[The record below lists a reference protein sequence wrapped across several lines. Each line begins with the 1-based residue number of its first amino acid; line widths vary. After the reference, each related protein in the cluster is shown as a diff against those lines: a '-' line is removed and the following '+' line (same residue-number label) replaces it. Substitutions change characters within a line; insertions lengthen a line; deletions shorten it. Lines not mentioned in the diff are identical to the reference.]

1 MTSNM
6 GSNTPASFAL
16 RPLPVGDRRPQN
28 LSEFIQ
34 RVNAERGG
42 FRTVTEEKMR
52 EEVEAAANGVVES
65 KELDHMKDDDDD
77 ELVDKVGPEEFTKA
91 LEEVYLQARYGRL
104 PFPLPAER
112 LALLTHLCSSVA
124 HQNAMLAL
132 DIISLLLTKEDP
144 AQAST
149 VSPMLQQLVGVGVLG
164 ADKLAKSNITESR
177 LQDHKTV
184 VTGWKFAD
192 IDRTVD
198 SLLTS
203 ASRLQKEMTVEAK
216 YWAEVLA
223 VSEKGWTITRVPN
236 EPQSLGVRYGF
247 SEAAADFRSTSLAP
261 MRRGE
266 DGTVELDCGTIL
278 GESKRLLVTLENNGR
293 VIGRSSLPKPLPK
306 DAPLEDVV
314 LEARDTIYA
323 QELWHEMNREGRLL
337 LSYGVRIES
346 GTLSYCLDKDT
357 RIVFTLHPLEEN
369 LEDVASRSL
378 PEDRRAEALSAALHQ
393 LLMYAHRVNNQR
405 RSHTSPRKR
414 IQTTATQPYQLL
426 RPMLAHMQHEQSIE
440 DATRFISDIS
450 TILQAA
456 GVTTAMFKLTEPP
469 ISPDSAAARGSPPEA
484 LALALLRPMECQF
497 EVNITPDARLLI
509 HCQTALKT
517 FISTTFQIHFLP
529 AIPGEKGLLQAVYPP
544 GEISNR
550 EGYMLP
556 DLKYYLRQAVIR
568 VLVDRASKV
577 VQHMGPSLLP
587 DSKET
592 TVAWTKDISG
602 TRLEKANGEN
612 ESLAF
617 DVVVPEPDGPL
628 TQAKAQQPELQVHG
642 SWDAGQP
649 DPMRQ
654 TWTWTVHDA
663 VRGIKN
669 DSLEQVVREVVSRT
683 A

>member
-1 MTSNM
+1 
-6 GSNTPASFAL
+6 
-16 RPLPVGDRRPQN
+16 
-28 LSEFIQ
+28 
-34 RVNAERGG
+34 
-42 FRTVTEEKMR
+42 
-52 EEVEAAANGVVES
+52 
-65 KELDHMKDDDDD
+65 
-77 ELVDKVGPEEFTKA
+77 
-91 LEEVYLQARYGRL
+91 
-104 PFPLPAER
+104 
-112 LALLTHLCSSVA
+112 
-124 HQNAMLAL
+124 MLAL

-144 AQAST
+144 TQASS

-164 ADKLAKSNITESR
+164 ADKLAKSNITEPR

-247 SEAAADFRSTSLAP
+247 SEAASDFRSTSLAL

-278 GESKRLLVTLENNGR
+278 GDSKRLLVTLEKNGR
-293 VIGRSSLPKPLPK
+293 VVGRSSLPKPLPQ

-346 GTLSYCLDKDT
+346 GMLSYSLDKDT
-357 RIVFTLHPLEEN
+357 QIVFTLHPLEEN
-369 LEDVASRSL
+369 LEDEGTSRSL
-378 PEDRRAEALSAALHQ
+378 PEDGRAEALSAALHQ
-393 LLMYAHRVNNQR
+393 LLMYAHRVNSQR
-405 RSHTSPRKR
+405 RSRTSPRRR
-414 IQTTATQPYQLL
+414 IQTAATQPYQLL
-426 RPMLAHMQHEQSIE
+426 RPVLAHMQHEQSIE
-440 DATRFISDIS
+440 DATRFISGLS

-456 GVTTAMFKLTEPP
+456 GITTAMFKLTEPP
-469 ISPDSAAARGSPPEA
+469 ICPDQAAARGSPPEA
-484 LALALLRPMECQF
+484 LALALLRPMDCQF

-529 AIPGEKGLLQAVYPP
+529 SVPGEVGLLQVVYPP

-556 DLKYYLRQAVIR
+556 DLKYYLQQAITR
-568 VLVDRASKV
+568 VLVDRASKL
-577 VQHMGPSLLP
+577 VQHIDPTLP
-587 DSKET
+587 PDNKET
-592 TVAWTKDISG
+592 SPAWTKDISG
-602 TRLEKANGEN
+602 TRLTNANSEKEG
-612 ESLAF
+612 LTF
-617 DVVVPEPDGPL
+617 DVVVPEPDGL
-628 TQAKAQQPELQVHG
+628 LAQAKAQQPELRVRG
-642 SWDAGQP
+642 SWDVGQP
-649 DPMRQ
+649 DPAQQ
-654 TWTWTVHDA
+654 TWTWTVDDA
-663 VRGIKN
+663 VQGIKKE
-669 DSLEQVVREVVSRT
+669 SLEEVVREVVSR
-683 A
+683 AAQQHP

>member
-1 MTSNM
+1 
-6 GSNTPASFAL
+6 
-16 RPLPVGDRRPQN
+16 
-28 LSEFIQ
+28 
-34 RVNAERGG
+34 
-42 FRTVTEEKMR
+42 
-52 EEVEAAANGVVES
+52 
-65 KELDHMKDDDDD
+65 
-77 ELVDKVGPEEFTKA
+77 
-91 LEEVYLQARYGRL
+91 
-104 PFPLPAER
+104 
-112 LALLTHLCSSVA
+112 
-124 HQNAMLAL
+124 MLAL

-144 AQAST
+144 AQAGS

-164 ADKLAKSNITESR
+164 ADKLAKSNITETR

-247 SEAAADFRSTSLAP
+247 SEAASDFRSTSLAP

-278 GESKRLLVTLENNGR
+278 GDSKRLLVTLEKNGR
-293 VIGRSSLPKPLPK
+293 VVGRSSLPKPLPK

-337 LSYGVRIES
+337 LSYGVRIEN
-346 GTLSYCLDKDT
+346 GMLSCGLDKET
-357 RIVFTLHPLEEN
+357 RIVFALHLLEDNLEEN
-369 LEDVASRSL
+369 TSRSP
-378 PEDRRAEALSAALHQ
+378 PEDRRAETLSAALHQ
-393 LLMYAHRVNNQR
+393 LLIYAHRVNNQR
-405 RSHTSPRKR
+405 RSRTSARKR
-414 IQTTATQPYQLL
+414 IQTAAIQPYQLL
-426 RPMLAHMQHEQSIE
+426 RPVLAHMQHEQSIE
-440 DATRFISDIS
+440 DATRFISDLT

-469 ISPDSAAARGSPPEA
+469 ISPDFAAARDSPPEA
-484 LALALLRPMECQF
+484 LAVALLRPMECQF

-529 AIPGEKGLLQAVYPP
+529 SVPGEVGLLQAVYPP
-544 GEISNR
+544 SEISNR

-556 DLKYYLRQAVIR
+556 DLKYYLQQAVTR
-568 VLVDRASKV
+568 VLVDRASKL
-577 VQHMGPSLLP
+577 VQYIDPTLLP
-587 DSKET
+587 DNKEAAPT
-592 TVAWTKDISG
+592 WTKDISG
-602 TRLEKANGEN
+602 TGLTNANANGEN
-612 ESLAF
+612 EELTF
-617 DVVVPEPDGPL
+617 DVIVPEPRGPL
-628 TQAKAQQPELQVHG
+628 TQRKTQHPELRVRG
-642 SWDAGQP
+642 SWDVGQIEP
-649 DPMRQ
+649 VQQ
-654 TWTWTVHDA
+654 TWTWTVDDA
-663 VRGIKN
+663 VKGIKKE
-669 DSLEQVVREVVSRT
+669 DLEQVVRDVVSR
-683 A
+683 AAQPHP